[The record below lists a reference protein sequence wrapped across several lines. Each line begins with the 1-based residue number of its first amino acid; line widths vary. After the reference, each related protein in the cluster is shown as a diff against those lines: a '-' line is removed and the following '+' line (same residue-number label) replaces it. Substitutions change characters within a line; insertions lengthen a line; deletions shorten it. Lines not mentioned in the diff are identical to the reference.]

1 MRELWIDKTSK
12 IISLNLKVLEEIN
25 KKAPEIKVW
34 YIVPILFWG
43 FWNNNVD
50 FYLVEDFSFSE
61 NMVTQVKKENKKL
74 YVWTVNN
81 ENKIVK
87 YLQED
92 VDWII
97 TDELELVNELKN
109 NKQENIFSILDT
121 LWL

>member
-25 KKAPEIKVW
+25 KKAPEIEVW
-34 YIVPILFWG
+34 YIVPILFWN

-61 NMVTQVKKENKKL
+61 NMVIQVKKENKKL